1 MYNELHIT
9 DPAPVGMNI
18 KGWWRYR
25 FRYLKGMLP
34 ASPQR
39 PGCENRSSFV
49 FHILKRYHFLLILFF
64 IVRGVKMRNTAGGNE
79 GTVTLSHAKA
89 HNSREL
95 HIDGTHRKLRGLWP

>member
-1 MYNELHIT
+1 MSSNLHQIRT
-9 DPAPVGMNI
+9 SWYEY
-18 KGWWRYR
+18 KGLVEIQIQI
-25 FRYLKGMLP
+25 FKSMLP

-79 GTVTLSHAKA
+79 GTVTVSHAKA